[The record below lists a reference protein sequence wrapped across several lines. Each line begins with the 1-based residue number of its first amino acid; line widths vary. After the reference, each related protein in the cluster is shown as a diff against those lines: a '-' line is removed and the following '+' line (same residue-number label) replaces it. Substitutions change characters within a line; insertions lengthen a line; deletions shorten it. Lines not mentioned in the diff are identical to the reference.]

1 VAQPRAALL
10 ITPERTFPMTHS
22 QIHPV
27 ILCGG
32 NGKRLWPLSRRS
44 FPKQF
49 SPIMGGDSMLQATVR
64 RLEDCGCA
72 APLLMTAQDYRFI
85 VAEQMEAIN
94 LCDHRIVIEP
104 AGRNTAPAIAAA
116 VAMIGVEDDE
126 ALILVAPSDHHF
138 ADTMALS
145 AAIAA
150 AAHRARMGEIVTFGI
165 RPDRPETGYGY
176 IELAGPMQD
185 GIAVPFVQF
194 IEKPD
199 LAGAVAMMATGRHVW
214 NSGMFLFSARTMR
227 AALERHQ
234 PRLMAVVRQAIAEGT
249 RDLDFFRLGE
259 GFARAE
265 DISIDYAVLER
276 ETGSVVPMSAGWND
290 LGSWRTVWQE
300 SLKDARGVG
309 MSGEATAL
317 DCQDTLLRSE
327 EAGMRVVGVGLRN
340 IAAVA
345 TRDAVLI
352 CDMDATQDVGEAV
365 RQLKLGRVRQA
376 EEFPRHS
383 RPWGHYETLAL
394 GPRYQVKS
402 IVVKPGGQ
410 LSLQSHVHR
419 SEHWVVVEGSAT
431 VTIGT
436 TERLIGENQSVYIP
450 LGEVHRLANP
460 GKLPLR
466 LIEVQT
472 GSYLGE
478 DDIIRYEDIYERA

>member
-1 VAQPRAALL
+1 MSKETVKMSSTL
-10 ITPERTFPMTHS
+10 
-22 QIHPV
+22 IHPV

-32 NGKRLWPLSRRS
+32 NGKRLWPVSRKS

-49 SPIMGGDSMLQATVR
+49 SPILGKDSMLQATVR

-72 APLLMTAQDYRFI
+72 APMLMTSQDYRFI
-85 VAEQMEAIN
+85 VAEQMEEIGQRG
-94 LCDHRIVIEP
+94 HSIVIEP
-104 AGRNTAPAIAAA
+104 EGRNTAPAIAAA
-116 VAMIGVEDDE
+116 VELMAGKGDD

-150 AAHRARMGEIVTFGI
+150 AADRAREGEIVTFGI

-176 IELAGPMQD
+176 IELDCEQATD
-185 GIAVPFVQF
+185 GMAVPFVQF

-199 LAGAVAMMATGRHVW
+199 LSGAQAMLATGRHVW
-214 NSGMFLFSARTMR
+214 NSGMFLFSVATMR

-234 PRLMAVVRQAIAEGT
+234 PALLLSVRAAVASGQ
-249 RDLDFFRLGE
+249 RDLDFFRLGTA
-259 GFARAE
+259 FASAP

-276 ETGSVVPMSAGWND
+276 ETGSVVPIAAGWND

-300 SLKDARGVG
+300 TRRDDQGVG
-309 MSGEATAL
+309 LVGEATSV
-317 DCQDTLLRSE
+317 DCTDSLLRSE
-327 EAGMRVVGVGLRN
+327 DAGMRVVGVGLRN
-340 IAAVA
+340 IAAIA
-345 TRDAVLI
+345 TKDAVLI
-352 CDMDATQDVGEAV
+352 CDMDSAQSVGEAV
-365 RQLKLGRVRQA
+365 RELKLVKARQA
-376 EEFPRHS
+376 EDFQRHS

-394 GPRYQVKS
+394 GSRYQVKA
-402 IVVKPGGQ
+402 IVVKPGGK

-419 SEHWVVVEGSAT
+419 SEHWVVVEGTAL

-450 LGEVHRLANP
+450 LGEIHRLSNP
-460 GKLPLR
+460 GRLPLR

-472 GSYLGE
+472 GAYLGE
-478 DDIIRYEDIYERA
+478 DDIKRYEDIYERA

>member
-1 VAQPRAALL
+1 M
-10 ITPERTFPMTHS
+10 TFPL
-22 QIHPV
+22 IHPV

-32 NGKRLWPLSRRS
+32 NGKRLWPVSRKS
-44 FPKQF
+44 LPKQF
-49 SPIMGGDSMLQATVR
+49 SRLMSDHSMLQATVR

-72 APLLMTAQDYRFI
+72 APMLMTAQDYRFV
-85 VAEQMEAIN
+85 VAEQMDEIG
-94 LCDHRIVIEP
+94 LRGHSIVIEP
-104 AGRNTAPAIAAA
+104 EGRNTAPAIAAA
-116 VAMIGVEDDE
+116 VQLIGAKDED

-150 AAHRARMGEIVTFGI
+150 AAESARDGAIVTFGI

-176 IELAGPMQD
+176 IELDCDTAVD
-185 GIAVPFVQF
+185 GTAVPFVQF

-199 LAGAVAMMATGRHVW
+199 LSGAQAMMETGRHVW
-214 NSGMFLFSARTMR
+214 NSGMFLFSVRTMR

-234 PRLMAVVRQAIAEGT
+234 PALVKTVRAAIADGQ
-249 RDLDFFRLGE
+249 RDLDFFRLGPAF
-259 GFARAE
+259 GQAE

-276 ETGSVVPMSAGWND
+276 ETGYVVPMAAGWND

-300 SLKDARGVG
+300 TLRDTAGVG
-309 MSGEATAL
+309 LVGAATAL
-317 DCQDTLLRSE
+317 DCTDTLLRSE
-327 EAGMRVVGVGLRN
+327 DPGMCVVGIGLRN
-340 IAAVA
+340 VAAVV
-345 TRDAVLI
+345 TKDAVLI
-352 CDMDATQDVGEAV
+352 CDLNSTQAVGEAV
-365 RQLKLGRVRQA
+365 RHLKLAKAKQA
-376 EEFPRHS
+376 EDFQRHF
-383 RPWGHYETLAL
+383 RPWGHYETLSL

-402 IVVKPGGQ
+402 IVVKPGGK

-436 TERLIGENQSVYIP
+436 SERLIAENQSVYIP

-472 GSYLGE
+472 GAYLGE
-478 DDIIRYEDIYERA
+478 DDIVRYEDIYERA